1 MNRQTTQENTR
12 LNMQSNRRR
21 AHIEEFQEIHNNV
34 DNNIINNNQ
43 RTDYIVYLRNNNNFR
58 NQNNQIQS
66 YSNNENNDRIVNS
79 ANDDTS
85 THRYYISESGSRRG
99 GEGAFFC
106 CIAFLIYIIL
116 SIGSIIIFY
125 GVTKKI
131 PFFTVFGIFDFIIF
145 VFCLTFLIFNDKII
159 LFKVDS
165 SFFFFIYFLCIDVIM
180 FLFSSYF
187 SIIEYCSYLIII
199 DQKKIGVIIIFFN
212 IIMGGLGTLIFGLS
226 KICEKKLTIWIRI
239 RDIIFGIIQL
249 YGFILLLYCMFLLP
263 LEKDNYSKIIT
274 LLIFGG
280 LSYCF
285 SLYSGISI
293 CIELNK

>member
-21 AHIEEFQEIHNNV
+21 IHIEEFQEINNNV
-34 DNNIINNNQ
+34 DNNIINNNE

-66 YSNNENNDRIVNS
+66 DSNNENNDRIVNS

-85 THRYYISESGSRRG
+85 IHRYNILKSKGGSGSGIG
-99 GEGAFFC
+99 GVFFF

-145 VFCLTFLIFNDKII
+145 VFCLAFLIFNDKII

-165 SFFFFIYFLCIDVIM
+165 SFFFFLFFFCIDVIM
-180 FLFSSYF
+180 FLFSFYF
-187 SIIEYCSYLIII
+187 CII
-199 DQKKIGVIIIFFN
+199 
-212 IIMGGLGTLIFGLS
+212 
-226 KICEKKLTIWIRI
+226 
-239 RDIIFGIIQL
+239 
-249 YGFILLLYCMFLLP
+249 
-263 LEKDNYSKIIT
+263 
-274 LLIFGG
+274 
-280 LSYCF
+280 
-285 SLYSGISI
+285 
-293 CIELNK
+293 